1 MEKYEMAL
9 RKNMKWTKRNI
20 SEFIFISN
28 ILDTHTSPPTKLMR
42 TSKLSSVQHLATNRW
57 VDKNPNQRIYMD
69 NQGMYLNEH
78 TSSSMKSVPLYEKQN
93 TDAYD
98 VKELWGP
105 PGRQMEVDRKDK
117 FKVDQWVTSNGDV
130 KVSRLYNPPI
140 NAQYQLPNRYPI
152 GDRYRDD
159 TKITQNIDPWG
170 AKETIYDPPLQKDG
184 WLEGFDNTPRRKLI
198 KEIPPIST
206 LNPPRPLSQALNI
219 DANYVLRKANM
230 DGKVEK
236 RNMKNEKGKL
246 YIPSFLPP
254 KSKEEPFNIQR
265 DFDIIN
271 EKNDF
276 PRLDPPRP
284 LIAKFNPQSFD
295 NPESPTLMKRSKQR
309 PMRRIVLRFN
319 IGPFIRINGEKIYTQ
334 ELIDQADDIFT
345 FQPPDDEFWNRLYY
359 ENQSNLFENMILDS
373 LNKEE
378 TLESYKFIPLS
389 TYKACAVLFKKII
402 GDDRELPS
410 IPDDIFKERLFYAA
424 YLNSIFDYI
433 KDFINENEVIITV
446 EQRDISGI
454 ETRPKEYRLKY
465 E

>member
-1 MEKYEMAL
+1 
-9 RKNMKWTKRNI
+9 
-20 SEFIFISN
+20 
-28 ILDTHTSPPTKLMR
+28 MR

-170 AKETIYDPPLQKDG
+170 AKETTYDPPLQKDG
-184 WLEGFDNTPRRKLI
+184 WLEGFDNTPKKKLI

-236 RNMKNEKGKL
+236 RNMKNENTKTRRKL

-254 KSKEEPFNIQR
+254 KEEPFNIQR

-276 PRLDPPRP
+276 PLLDPPRP
-284 LIAKFNPQSFD
+284 LIAQFNPQSFD
-295 NPESPTLMKRSKQR
+295 NPESPKLMKRSKQR

-319 IGPFIRINGEKIYTQ
+319 IGPYIRINGEKIYTQ

-359 ENQSNLFENMILDS
+359 ENQSNLFEKMILD
-373 LNKEE
+373 
-378 TLESYKFIPLS
+378 
-389 TYKACAVLFKKII
+389 
-402 GDDRELPS
+402 
-410 IPDDIFKERLFYAA
+410 
-424 YLNSIFDYI
+424 
-433 KDFINENEVIITV
+433 
-446 EQRDISGI
+446 
-454 ETRPKEYRLKY
+454 
-465 E
+465 